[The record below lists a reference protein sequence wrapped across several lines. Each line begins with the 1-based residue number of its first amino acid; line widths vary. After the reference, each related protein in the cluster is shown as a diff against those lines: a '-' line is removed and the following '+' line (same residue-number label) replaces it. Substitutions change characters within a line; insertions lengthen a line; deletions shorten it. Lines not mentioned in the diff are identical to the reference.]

1 MNVINPY
8 RSSFKINSSFLFD
21 GVNESFSIP
30 NAALLSLLSGSTC
43 KFSISAMVYL
53 NAAGVNTIIGNWI
66 SPNQS
71 FTIYIHTD
79 GRLFF
84 TQRSSATTKNCT
96 SVETLATSA
105 WHFITVNFDYSK
117 SLGLRG
123 EIFAN
128 GVQFTTSDNLGAVV
142 DTPTT
147 YYKIGTYNNSNF
159 LNGNLV
165 LISINNLPMTLS
177 EHINFYNNGKP
188 KNPQILFGAN
198 CKYFFNPDN
207 SGSTAQF
214 TVTDSVNSITATSVN
229 LEDSDKT
236 TTTPY

>member
-1 MNVINPY
+1 MIINPY
-8 RSSFKINSSFLFD
+8 IFGFKINSSFLFN
-21 GVNESFSIP
+21 GVNKSFSIP
-30 NAALLSLLSGSTC
+30 NAALVSLLSGSAC
-43 KFSISAMVYL
+43 KFSISAMFYL
-53 NAAGVNTIIGNWI
+53 NATKINTIIGNWT
-66 SPNQS
+66 SPNHS
-71 FTIYIHTD
+71 FTIYIHSS

-84 TQRSSATTKNCT
+84 TQRSSATTKNCS

-123 EIFAN
+123 ELFAN
-128 GVQFTTSDNLGAVV
+128 GVQLTTSDVLGDVF
-142 DTPTT
+142 DISTIDYT
-147 YYKIGTYNNSNF
+147 IGTYGNSNF

-165 LISINNLPMTLS
+165 LISINNLPMTLP

-188 KNPQILFGAN
+188 KNPQTLFGAN

-214 TVTDSVNSITATSVN
+214 TVTDSVNSINSVSVN
-229 LEDSDKT
+229 MIDADKT